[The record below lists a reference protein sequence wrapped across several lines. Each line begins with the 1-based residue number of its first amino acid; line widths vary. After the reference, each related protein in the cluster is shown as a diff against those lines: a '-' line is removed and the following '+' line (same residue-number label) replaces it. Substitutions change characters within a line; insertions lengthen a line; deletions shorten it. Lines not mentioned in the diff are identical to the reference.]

1 MVGIRLAEAFQ
12 KLLETAAVQARQIKA
27 KALARCGIYRGVE
40 LDVCCQDYAHNS
52 LIRP

>member
-27 KALARCGIYRGVE
+27 KALA
-40 LDVCCQDYAHNS
+40 
-52 LIRP
+52 